1 MDDFVDRQGI
11 IEPDRNEEQQERYEE
26 ISDFIRLFNEADQMV
41 EDAFD
46 AAEANDARKQIDED
60 AADFE
65 K

>member
-1 MDDFVDRQGI
+1 MDDYVDGQGI
-11 IEPDRNEEQQERYEE
+11 IEEGRNEAQQERYEE
-26 ISDFIRLFNEADQMV
+26 LSDFIRLFNEADQMV

>member
-1 MDDFVDRQGI
+1 
-11 IEPDRNEEQQERYEE
+11 NEAQQERYEE
-26 ISDFIRLFNEADQMV
+26 LADFIRLFNEADQNV

-60 AADFE
+60 AIDFE